1 MDDINEGKRKP
12 DDDATDIEDAEAMAA
27 ESLFGDEACAAKQGK
42 KPKIAAQ
49 VPAPSLAQ
57 TIMDADALTRVVNK
71 GLRKPEDLASAS
83 GGLQSG

>member
-12 DDDATDIEDAEAMAA
+12 SDDTADFEDAEAMAA
-27 ESLFGDEACAAKQGK
+27 ESLLGNGASAAKQGK
-42 KPKIAAQ
+42 KPKVAAQ
-49 VPAPSLAQ
+49 VPAPTLAQ

-71 GLRKPEDLASAS
+71 GLRKPVDPASAF